1 MFYLLVMLSIVV
13 FTVHLVLL
21 DRTQKFRL
29 TPFQCNWRTFG
40 GSFYRRDLYAADA
53 RALLRWVY
61 WSAGA
66 WLLLI
71 VLTGLAV
78 NKWELW
84 RLAGAVPIIG
94 IALFAFWAGFRR

>member
-1 MFYLLVMLSIVV
+1 MSYALAILSIVV
-13 FTVHLVLL
+13 FVVHLVLL

-29 TPFQCNWRTFG
+29 TPFQWNWWTG
-40 GSFYRRDLYAADA
+40 AAAFYRRDLYTADA
-53 RALLRWVY
+53 RTLLRWVY

-78 NKWELW
+78 SKWELW

-94 IALFAFWAGFRR
+94 IALFAFWAGFQR